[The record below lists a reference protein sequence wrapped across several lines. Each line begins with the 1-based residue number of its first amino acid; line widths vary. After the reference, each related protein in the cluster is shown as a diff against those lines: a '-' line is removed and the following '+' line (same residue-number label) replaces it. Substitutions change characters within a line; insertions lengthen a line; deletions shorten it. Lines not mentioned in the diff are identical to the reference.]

1 MGLQQRHE
9 EDNIHTEDRMIIREE
24 NDDAEDDDVAQ
35 NMRQKLRFLNIDP
48 KTGEYVYISEK
59 TNKMYRFD
67 AKMGRHLRDKEPLYI
82 DTNDV
87 LFDCDLR
94 YLGNYSQIISQEQDN
109 KTEKGEKTEVKDNI
123 NIKVSAERKNVKAAN
138 EDDYAD
144 LQIDKLKPV
153 ISHTESEEDD
163 QQQRIIRKG
172 QVNITN
178 IYIING
184 QEYSKEGEDSKGQFL
199 MRNKITGERI
209 TISPDKL
216 KLQEELIQ

>member
-123 NIKVSAERKNVKAAN
+123 NIKVSAERKNVKDAN